1 MIDGIMAEFDSED
14 ALERAFD
21 RMRAEGRADLRSW
34 SPYPVRSIV
43 KETPPSFVPWVMLAA
58 GAFGG
63 TLGYLIQYWTN
74 AWRYPLDVGG
84 RPLHSIPAFIPIT
97 FESCV
102 LAASLAG
109 FFALLWACDLPR
121 LHHPVFEIDGFE
133 RASVDRFWLWVA
145 AKTGEDDDVVADEL
159 VRLGALRCARVGW
172 RP

>member
-1 MIDGIMAEFDSED
+1 MPNGIMAEFESAD

-21 RMRAEGRADLRSW
+21 RMWAEGREDLRSW
-34 SPYPVRSIV
+34 SPYPLRGLV
-43 KETPPSFVPWVMLAA
+43 KEMPASLVPWIMLAA
-58 GAFGG
+58 GFLGG
-63 TLGYLIQYWTN
+63 VAGYAIQWWTN

-84 RPLHSIPAFIPIT
+84 RPLNSVPAFIPIT

-109 FFALLWACDLPR
+109 FFALLHYCGLPR

-133 RASVDRFWLWVA
+133 RATVDRFWLWVSVA
-145 AKTGEDDDVVADEL
+145 TPQEDDRLAAEL
-159 VRLGALRCARVGW
+159 ERLGAVRCARVGW